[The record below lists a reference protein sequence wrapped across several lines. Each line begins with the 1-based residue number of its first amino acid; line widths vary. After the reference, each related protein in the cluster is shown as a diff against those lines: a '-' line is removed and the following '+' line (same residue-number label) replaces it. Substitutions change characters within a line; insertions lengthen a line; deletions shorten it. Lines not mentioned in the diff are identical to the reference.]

1 MNNLHSR
8 RELFVPSLGGLI
20 GFFLVI
26 GATITVLVVG
36 FMRGA
41 SVFGGGLQSWKDSFV
56 TAIFV
61 PALIS
66 LGAAMPAWVLGAKW
80 WHGLLAGIVAA
91 LVFIYIELN
100 GGKQFNYGLFSQRET
115 FAHISAALVT
125 VLIATLWRNKFQTRG
140 YITMFAISVTL
151 VGLRFMVLEE
161 DFLVGIIFSLL
172 AWILLP
178 AMVVFTKE
186 TA

>member
-1 MNNLHSR
+1 
-8 RELFVPSLGGLI
+8 
-20 GFFLVI
+20 
-26 GATITVLVVG
+26 
-36 FMRGA
+36 
-41 SVFGGGLQSWKDSFV
+41 
-56 TAIFV
+56 
-61 PALIS
+61 
-66 LGAAMPAWVLGAKW
+66 MPAWVLGAKW

-91 LVFIYIELN
+91 LVFIYIQLN